1 MVTGADRPPKVMS
14 VRRALGA
21 YFLLLTL
28 NFLLITP
35 IFPQDTQENANFKLA
50 VNLYNDGMY
59 DLALE
64 QFKQF
69 IDSYP
74 NTQNGIEARFFLGL
88 THLELRQFVEA
99 RIVFQTFALTYPEH
113 AKAPQAWWMT
123 GEAYVRME
131 EFKQA
136 ASALER
142 LKLFHPKS
150 KLAPEA
156 LLKSSEYFQRAGDIE
171 NSRKVLRTLIDE
183 YAASTMVLN
192 ARQRLGTLYAHEGN
206 HEQAAVEFDRVLTAE
221 APPELKAQTLVAR
234 GTMYQSTGRFEE
246 AEKDFRHVIDTYQ
259 TTSAAPRALFQLG
272 KIQHIYGA
280 YLEAVDSFRQLTDTT
295 AGTDT
300 SLQQEA
306 LVATGDSY
314 MKLLDYQNALVTYEN
329 FIRLFPKNTL
339 LTTVYL
345 KAGQALQRQNRHAK
359 ANTYY
364 LRVLNA
370 DQATD
375 VVRRAAYLFSARNA
389 ASLKRYQ
396 EAVNFYA
403 EFLYR
408 YPDDRAAAD
417 ALMAMAQIYEMQLGD
432 YPRAILTYDQF
443 RRDYPPDVNVD
454 DALFGIAR
462 CYQKNKEFEK
472 AVDVYADFL
481 QQYPVS
487 ELTREVQRQLEEITN
502 FELKNRDNGLEKLAL
517 LIGDVLNQRSSGDL
531 SFRLAEIYFHDLK
544 DYLAAARQYS
554 NAINLGLDEDDFID
568 AYYFRAR
575 AFDLLSSKDEDSPPG
590 NSRQAGT
597 GSRQVGTRSVLADS
611 SLVYYEAFLKLYPIS
626 RWSEEAAYSQYLLA
640 SRSKSSEEVLESAE
654 EFLSL
659 YGTSRYADDVLNA
672 VAEKALEQGDS
683 ELAIRVSQRLLSGY
697 GNSDGA
703 SKALAQLAAGY
714 LKSGKP
720 DSAAHTYRQYIQR
733 YPEGVDAARGI
744 STLATLYADSNRAD
758 ESIPLYRALLDEFFY
773 TSFAERARVALGNA
787 YLAAGR
793 YEDAYEHFVSLHADV
808 SDNPLISSE
817 ERSVYL
823 YPLATA
829 LLKKGDRQAAKNY
842 YLEYLSFD
850 RTSTTAGEAYYA
862 LGTIAR
868 DDGNA
873 PLATTFLKQASVLTG
888 ETKAA
893 REAAELLFKNGEYQ
907 LAIEEFSALA
917 ESASDPA
924 EKRYYESRIIV
935 ASIRS
940 GNITQA
946 RRQIAAF
953 EDTYKDAKVELLEFR
968 YETATLQFRN
978 QEYKKSRVT
987 FERIRKEDRGTRFE
1001 PWAHYW
1007 LGRILETEQKVSEAT
1022 RKFEEILTDFP
1033 SSDVIPRTHLALG
1046 NISYN
1051 AEQYEEAAKHFS
1063 FILENAETAPDLV
1076 YYAMNNLILAYE
1088 EVEVYDGALNLT
1100 RQFIA
1105 RFPNDDSIIDKKV
1118 KLGVLYER
1126 LGYHDQAIVH
1136 LQSLLNV
1143 ADSDLEA
1150 EIRFYIGE
1158 SYYAKSEFQQ
1168 ALLEFLKVPYLVT
1181 KKTRIDWT
1189 ANAFYMA
1196 GQSYEK
1202 MGKYDL
1208 AINMY
1213 QQIIDRPGLDLTFK
1227 AAAQKEIDRVRNV
1240 TKTESKP

>member
-1 MVTGADRPPKVMS
+1 MGTGADRVQGVMRVLRA
-14 VRRALGA
+14 VRAC
-21 YFLLLTL
+21 FLLLTL
-28 NFLLITP
+28 NFLLVTP
-35 IFPQDTQENANFKLA
+35 NYPQDTQENANFKLA
-50 VNLYNDGMY
+50 VNLYNDAMY

-69 IDSYP
+69 ISSYP
-74 NTQNGIEARFFLGL
+74 NTQNAIEARFFLGMA
-88 THLELRQFVEA
+88 HIELRQFEEA

-113 AKAPQAWWMT
+113 VKAPQAWWMT

-156 LLKSSEYFQRAGDIE
+156 LLKSSEYFQRAGDVE
-171 NSRKVLRTLIDE
+171 NSRKVLRNLIDE

-192 ARQRLGTLYAHEGN
+192 AHQRLGTLYAHEGN

-234 GTMYQSTGRFEE
+234 GTMYQSMWKFED
-246 AEKDFRHVIDTYQ
+246 AETDFRHVIDTYQ
-259 TTSAAPRALFQLG
+259 TTSAAPRALLQLG

-280 YLEAVDSFRQLTDTT
+280 YLEAVGLFRQLTDST
-295 AGTDT
+295 ADTDT
-300 SLQQEA
+300 SSQQEA
-306 LVATGDSY
+306 LVASGDSY
-314 MKLLDYQNALVTYEN
+314 MKLLDYQNAFVTYEK
-329 FIRLFPKNTL
+329 FIQLFPRNTL

-345 KAGQALQRQNRHAK
+345 KAGQALQKQNRYTK

-370 DQATD
+370 DQAPEG
-375 VVRRAAYLFSARNA
+375 VRRAAYLFSARNA

-403 EFLYR
+403 EFLHH
-408 YPDDRAAAD
+408 YPEDQAAED
-417 ALMAMAQIYEMQLGD
+417 ALIAMAQIYEMQLED
-432 YPRAILTYDQF
+432 YPRAILTYNQF
-443 RRDYPPDVNVD
+443 RREYPPDVNVD

-481 QQYPVS
+481 QQYPAS
-487 ELTREVQRQLEEITN
+487 ELTGEVQLQLQEITN
-502 FELKNRDNGLEKLAL
+502 FELKNRDRGLEKLAL

-544 DYLAAARQYS
+544 DYLAAARQHS

-575 AFDLLSSKDEDSPPG
+575 AFHLLSSKDEDSTPS
-590 NSRQAGT
+590 NSRQLGT
-597 GSRQVGTRSVLADS
+597 GSGLADS
-611 SLVYYEAFLKLYPIS
+611 VLVYYEAFLKLYPIS

-640 SRSKSSEEVLESAE
+640 SRSKSPEEVLESAE

-672 VAEKALEQGDS
+672 VAEKALEQSDS

-714 LKSGKP
+714 LRSGKP
-720 DSAAHTYRQYIQR
+720 DSAAHTYRQYIQW
-733 YPEGVDAARGI
+733 YPDGVDAARGI
-744 STLATLYADSNRAD
+744 STLATLYADSNRTD
-758 ESIPLYRALLDEFFY
+758 ESIPLYRTLLDEFFY

-829 LLKKGDRQAAKNY
+829 LLKKGDRQAAKKY

-862 LGTIAR
+862 LGTMAR

-907 LAIEEFSALA
+907 LAIEELSALA

-940 GNITQA
+940 ANMTQA
-946 RRQIAAF
+946 QRQIAAF
-953 EDTYKDAKVELLEFR
+953 EETYKDAKGELLEFR

-987 FERIRKEDRGTRFE
+987 FERVLKEDQGTRFE

-1022 RKFEEILTDFP
+1022 QKFEEILTDFP
-1033 SSDVIPRTHLALG
+1033 SSDVIARTHLALG

-1076 YYAMNNLILAYE
+1076 YYAMNNLILVYE

-1105 RFPNDDSIIDKKV
+1105 RFPNDDSIVDKKV

-1158 SYYAKSEFQQ
+1158 SYYAKSEFKQ
-1168 ALLEFLKVPYLVT
+1168 ALLEFLKIPYLVT

-1202 MGKYDL
+1202 MSKYDL

-1213 QQIIDRPGLDLTFK
+1213 QQIIDRPGIDLTFK
-1227 AAAQKEIDRVRNV
+1227 AAAQKEINRVRNV
-1240 TKTESKP
+1240 TKTGSKP